1 MGIILDT
8 LRVLLH
14 YINYAEVV
22 AVMRDLFIKEPRF
35 GEGVSIRV
43 AGLSEER
50 KKGKEMRNRSMNS
63 LCPLAKAP

>member
-1 MGIILDT
+1 M
-8 LRVLLH
+8 H

-22 AVMRDLFIKEPRF
+22 AVMREEPRF